1 MNYFDWL
8 LMIIAPD
15 YRQRSFHIKLLLA
28 LFSKEFQWVIKR
40 DQNRALDGL
49 ELRGVF
55 KRETGDY
62 PDIFGE
68 CTCLELFVSMAIRC
82 ENELMY
88 DYDDDAEDHT
98 DRWFWMM
105 VNNLGLD
112 YYDDDH
118 FNPDAVDKILDNFMD
133 RNYGRNFEYCP
144 FPVTVFVADFDKME
158 LAYQMNY
165 YIRENFY

>member
-1 MNYFDWL
+1 M
-8 LMIIAPD
+8 
-15 YRQRSFHIKLLLA
+15 
-28 LFSKEFQWVIKR
+28 KR

-49 ELRGVF
+49 DLRGVF
-55 KRETGDY
+55 TRETGQY
-62 PDIFGE
+62 PDIFGQ

-88 DYDDDAEDHT
+88 NYDPDEGDQT

-105 VNNLGLD
+105 INNLGLD
-112 YYDDDH
+112 YYDDSH
-118 FNPDAVDKILDNFMD
+118 FSERKVDDILENFMNRD
-133 RNYGRNFEYCP
+133 YGHDLEFCP
-144 FPVTVFVADFDKME
+144 FPVTVFVPDFDKME